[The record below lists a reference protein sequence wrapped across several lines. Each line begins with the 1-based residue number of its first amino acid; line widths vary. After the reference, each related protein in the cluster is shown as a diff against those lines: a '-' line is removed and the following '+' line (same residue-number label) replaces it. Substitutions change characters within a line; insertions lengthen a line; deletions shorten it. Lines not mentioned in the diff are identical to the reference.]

1 MSVGV
6 YGGIVVLVI
15 SCLPSQLI
23 NDSSSEIGL
32 ACYRSNWYQ
41 WEPKIRLAYL
51 LVMIRT
57 SSPCGWKGTKFFE
70 NDDAFFGY
78 ILLYEIT
85 VSIFFLTFISLS
97 IGSYIFYSYLIII
110 RFQQI
115 SKKFETLQ
123 LDQLNT
129 YNLELS
135 DDKIQVDV
143 IATIKKHDKCIN
155 YRSNWYQWEPKVRLA
170 YLLVMIRTSSPY
182 EWKAGPIFV
191 LNFEMVAFA
200 LVQFKKGFV
209 TDALQMGFGFL
220 SCIITLVLLCIP
232 SQFIIDVSDKVGHA
246 CYFNTNWYEWKPK
259 DRLVIRRTLMRTL
272 YPCGWKAGP
281 SITLNLRTAAFVIKT
296 AMSYVMTM
304 ISIYA

>member
-6 YGGIVVLVI
+6 FGSIVVLVI
-15 SCLPSQLI
+15 ICFPSQLI
-23 NDSSSEIGL
+23 NDASSEIGL

-57 SSPCGWKGTKFFE
+57 SSPCTKFFE

-85 VSIFFLTFISLS
+85 VNIFFLTFISMM
-97 IGSYIFYSYLIII
+97 IGSYIFYSYLIVN

-115 SKKFETLQ
+115 SKNFETLK

-143 IATIKKHDKCIN
+143 IATIKNHEKCI
-155 YRSNWYQWEPKVRLA
+155 K
-170 YLLVMIRTSSPY
+170 
-182 EWKAGPIFV
+182 
-191 LNFEMVAFA
+191 
-200 LVQFKKGFV
+200 
-209 TDALQMGFGFL
+209 
-220 SCIITLVLLCIP
+220 
-232 SQFIIDVSDKVGHA
+232 
-246 CYFNTNWYEWKPK
+246 
-259 DRLVIRRTLMRTL
+259 
-272 YPCGWKAGP
+272 
-281 SITLNLRTAAFVIKT
+281 
-296 AMSYVMTM
+296 
-304 ISIYA
+304 